1 MPEETGGI
9 AMSSRSTARRA
20 AGDTSPTLAAQALQ
34 AEEARHACRIAGVR
48 RMDARLRMFDAFMP
62 AVRGAG
68 INVHGDEI
76 HCWGTSALSAL
87 YVGGVTLDPRRNATL
102 EKVLREQGMEEIER
116 TPCPTGAYTVKLKK
130 GRLTVSI
137 TVEAH
142 RLNRMQEG
150 KACA

>member
-1 MPEETGGI
+1 
-9 AMSSRSTARRA
+9 MSSRSTRRA
-20 AGDTSPTLAAQALQ
+20 AGVTAPTLAAQALQ
-34 AEEARHACRIAGVR
+34 AEVARHAGRLADIKS
-48 RMDARLRMFDAFMP
+48 MDARLRMFDAFMP
-62 AVRGAG
+62 AVRAAG
-68 INVHGDEI
+68 IDVHGDEI
-76 HCWGTSALSAL
+76 HCWGTSAISAL
-87 YVGGVTLDPRRNATL
+87 YVGGITLDPQRNATL

-130 GRLTVSI
+130 GRLTMAI

>member
-1 MPEETGGI
+1 
-9 AMSSRSTARRA
+9 MSSRSTARRA
-20 AGDTSPTLAAQALQ
+20 AGGTAPTLAEQALQ
-34 AEEARHACRIAGVR
+34 AEEDRHACRLAAIA

-62 AVRGAG
+62 AVRAAG
-68 INVHGDEI
+68 INVHAQEI
-76 HCWGTSALSAL
+76 NCWGASAHSVL
-87 YVGGVTLDPRRNATL
+87 YVGGPVLDPRRNAVL

-142 RLNRMQEG
+142 RLPRMQEG
-150 KACA
+150 KACV